1 MLRALHIKNLVILED
16 VSLEFAG
23 GFTVLTGETGAGKS
37 MLVDAIELLVGGRG
51 DAAAVRGGA
60 ERAELAGEFDVDPQG
75 ALAAGVAQRG
85 LGGDPGAG
93 IRRTNP
99 RGARRSRRLINSPS
113 P

>member
-51 DAAAVRGGA
+51 DAAAVRDGA
-60 ERAELAGEFDVDPQG
+60 ERAELSADFDVQQNRLLQDWLAQHDLQG
-75 ALAAGVAQRG
+75 DAGKI
-85 LGGDPGAG
+85 LL
-93 IRRTNP
+93 
-99 RGARRSRRLINSPS
+99 RRSIDRSGRSRCFIN
-113 P
+113 